1 MFLRQDEE
9 TGSLHQPGPCEL
21 SEGGW
26 LASRQ
31 TPGIHVS
38 TLLMLGLQK
47 CATMLGLFITL
58 VFRIGFNFSWL
69 RASTLL
75 TKPSSRLWLLN
86 KRRIDR

>member
-21 SEGGW
+21 GEGSW
-26 LASRQ
+26 LSRQ

-47 CATMLGLFITL
+47 CATMLGLLHWCLELDSIFHGCVQVL
-58 VFRIGFNFSWL
+58 Y
-69 RASTLL
+69 
-75 TKPSSRLWLLN
+75 
-86 KRRIDR
+86 